1 MRVQENRG
9 VVSVCIQVRS
19 PNVGCPVM
27 IPFRLLLITEEND
40 NGAGILYHV
49 YIVIII
55 MSRTWADKCV
65 YICINNDVLNSIF
78 E

>member
-1 MRVQENRG
+1 MGLRNVNMRVQENRG

-40 NGAGILYHV
+40 NG
-49 YIVIII
+49 IVIII
-55 MSRTWADKCV
+55 MSRTWADKCQIMM
-65 YICINNDVLNSIF
+65 Y
-78 E
+78 